1 MEPTDPSITAAVDA
15 DDREPGEH
23 SPLEIQRLLA
33 WYYATEDPIRQTGT
47 RDVRDAA

>member
-1 MEPTDPSITAAVDA
+1 MERTDPSIDAAVGA
-15 DDREPGEH
+15 DERDPGEH

-33 WYYATEDPIRQTGT
+33 WYYATEDPTRQDGT

>member
-1 MEPTDPSITAAVDA
+1 MERTDPSTQAALDA
-15 DDREPGEH
+15 DEQEPGEH

-33 WYYATEDPIRQTGT
+33 WYYATEDPTRHDGT

>member
-1 MEPTDPSITAAVDA
+1 MERTDPSTHAAA
-15 DDREPGEH
+15 GEEDRDHGEH

-33 WYYATEDPIRQTGT
+33 WYYATEDPTRPDGT

>member
-1 MEPTDPSITAAVDA
+1 MERTDPSIHAVDA

-33 WYYATEDPIRQTGT
+33 WYYATEDPTRHDGT

>member
-1 MEPTDPSITAAVDA
+1 MERTDPSTPLAVDA
-15 DDREPGEH
+15 DDRDAGEH

-33 WYYATEDPIRQTGT
+33 WYYATEDPTRQDGT

>member
-1 MEPTDPSITAAVDA
+1 MERTDPSTPAALDA
-15 DDREPGEH
+15 DEQEPGEH

-33 WYYATEDPIRQTGT
+33 WYYATEDPTRQDGT